1 MNEDTNHFRP
11 RTFEDVIGQE
21 DVKEFLQIKIN
32 SFKKTGRPV
41 GHLLL
46 LGFSGSGK
54 TTLANV
60 VANEMGT
67 NFISVMGTRLKTWND
82 LHGFIKQI
90 RENDVLFI
98 DEIHCLTEKMQEHL
112 YGLMEDFTYTVEDKQ
127 MARPQTFKVP
137 KFTLIGAT
145 THAGSLKAPLLGRF
159 GYQAQLLPY
168 SVEELTTIV
177 VKAGKRIYNL
187 DIPVEIAVKIANLSC
202 RVARKAYTILQ
213 NMVEVAEGTSN
224 EKVTSS
230 HMNTELLK
238 KTIKYMGLDPMI
250 GLDRTQRKYLATL
263 VRENKTIGI
272 KTLASMINEQEI
284 TVNNYI
290 EPYLLTDI
298 TFSHPVSNVQIQGPL
313 AKISHKGRVPTTN
326 AQRYL
331 NLCQQFQKNHGFFVN
346 EDLRLKAYES
356 D

>member
-168 SVEELTTIV
+168 SIDELTTIV

-202 RVARKAYTILQ
+202 RVARKAYMILQ
-213 NMVEVAEGTSN
+213 NMV
-224 EKVTSS
+224 
-230 HMNTELLK
+230 
-238 KTIKYMGLDPMI
+238 LDPMI

-263 VRENKTIGI
+263 VRENKTIGL

-298 TFSHPVSNVQIQGPL
+298 SFSHPVSNVAIQGPL
-313 AKISHKGRVPTTN
+313 AKISQKGRVPTTN

-331 NLCQQFQKNHGFFVN
+331 NLCLQFQKNHGFFVN
-346 EDLRLKAYES
+346 EDLRLKTYES
-356 D
+356 E